1 MQGKMKQKSEKNDEN
16 SKTDKGDI
24 RKERDN

>member
-1 MQGKMKQKSEKNDEN
+1 MQKKMKQKSEKNDEN
-16 SKTDKGDI
+16 SKIDKEDI